1 MGRWFEAGGT
11 GEDGT
16 YDGVRIGAYRE
27 RQMFSQL
34 LFVRLRAAEKAL
46 RDGQLDEA
54 YRLATAPDL
63 QEHGRGKAVLATLT
77 ERLLERAREHYRAD
91 RCTEALL
98 DLDRAE
104 AGGVQQDQI
113 AELRA
118 QVQTVAAELR
128 RQETDKRDRVDA
140 ARRRIEGGSLAAG
153 RRILEQVGER
163 DHTANDLKRAADHR
177 AADALDLVKLA
188 DKLMAQGQ
196 FAAAAERVRRAKS
209 LDAHQ
214 EAVVRIE
221 SRLCKTVFD
230 NTRGAILDGRIGR
243 AADELDCLGKLG
255 DPSPAK
261 RELTDMLALAKQAGG
276 AVKANRYADARR
288 HVMSLQRM
296 LPKAKWVAEVVDRLK
311 RIDDFCAELNA
322 GPLGE
327 ALQATMPYAKNK
339 PQEPA
344 DLEAT
349 VALPAQGKGAGSAA
363 DRLLLLVDGGGSF
376 LLIRGPQAAVG
387 RAASN
392 SPADIPV
399 VSDIAER
406 QANIARV
413 DDDYFL
419 FATKEVEVGGRKT
432 KHQLLRD
439 GDRIVLGRKA
449 KFTFRMPSR
458 QSATAVL
465 EASETTKMPNDVR
478 RVILFDR
485 HATIGR
491 GPTAHIQCRHAG
503 TTLVLF
509 ERSGGLWVRAKN
521 DGHVDT
527 AAQELQLGQPVEMA
541 GAGLVLERWPSRT
554 PGSATI

>member
-1 MGRWFEAGGT
+1 
-11 GEDGT
+11 
-16 YDGVRIGAYRE
+16 
-27 RQMFSQL
+27 MFSQL

-54 YRLATAPDL
+54 YRLATSPDL
-63 QEHGRGKAVLATLT
+63 REHGRGKAVLATLT
-77 ERLLERAREHYRAD
+77 ERLLERAREHYRED
-91 RCTEALL
+91 RCTEALI

-104 AGGVQQDQI
+104 AGGVQKDQI

-128 RQETDKRDRVDA
+128 RQEADKRDRVDA
-140 ARRRIEGGSLAAG
+140 ARRHIEGGSLAAG
-153 RRILEQVGER
+153 RRILEQAGEK
-163 DHTANDLKRAADHR
+163 DHTANDLKRVADHR
-177 AADALDLVKLA
+177 ADDALDLVKLA

-196 FAAAAERVRRAKS
+196 FAAAAERIRRAKS

-214 EAVVRIE
+214 EAVVRTE
-221 SRLCKTVFD
+221 SRLCDTVFD
-230 NTRGAILDGRIGR
+230 NTRAAILDGRIGR

-255 DPSPAK
+255 DKSPAK
-261 RELTDMLALAKQAGG
+261 RELTDMLTLAKQAGE

-311 RIDDFCAELNA
+311 RIDDFCTELNA

-327 ALQATMPYAKNK
+327 ALQSTMPYAKNL
-339 PQEPA
+339 PQDPA
-344 DLEAT
+344 DLDAT
-349 VALPAQGKGAGSAA
+349 MALPAP
-363 DRLLLLVDGGGSF
+363 DRGRVPDHLLLLVDGGGSF
-376 LLIRGPQAAVG
+376 LLIRGPQATIG

-392 SPADIPV
+392 NPADIPV

-406 QANIARV
+406 QANISRV

-419 FATKEVEVGGRKT
+419 FAAKEVEVGGRKT

-449 KFTFRMPSR
+449 KFTFRTPSR
-458 QSATAVL
+458 QSVTAVL
-465 EASETTKMPNDVR
+465 DASDTTKMPNDVR
-478 RVILFDR
+478 RVVLFDR
-485 HATIGR
+485 HATLGR

-509 ERSGGLWVRAKN
+509 EREGSLWVRAKN

-527 AAQELQLGQPVEMA
+527 AAQELHLGQPVEMA
-541 GAGLVLERWPSRT
+541 GAGLVLERWQVRAPGSRT
-554 PGSATI
+554 I